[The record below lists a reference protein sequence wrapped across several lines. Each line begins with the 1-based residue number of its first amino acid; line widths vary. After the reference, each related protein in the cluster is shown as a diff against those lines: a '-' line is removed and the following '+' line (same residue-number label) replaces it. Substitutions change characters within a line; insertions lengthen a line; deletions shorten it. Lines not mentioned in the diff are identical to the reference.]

1 MKYQNVKDEHVF
13 LAGWE
18 DRWVELVEEAG
29 KLSLSGPMK
38 TEFKWIL
45 GLCRELERE
54 TVATAMLSSM
64 VSGAIEAKEEA
75 EKALSSLRAVNGKHQ
90 KMIEKYKEQVASLEA
105 ALAAAKAA
113 S

>member
-1 MKYQNVKDEHVF
+1 MDTGSV
-13 LAGWE
+13 
-18 DRWVELVEEAG
+18 
-29 KLSLSGPMK
+29 S
-38 TEFKWIL
+38 
-45 GLCRELERE
+45 ELERE